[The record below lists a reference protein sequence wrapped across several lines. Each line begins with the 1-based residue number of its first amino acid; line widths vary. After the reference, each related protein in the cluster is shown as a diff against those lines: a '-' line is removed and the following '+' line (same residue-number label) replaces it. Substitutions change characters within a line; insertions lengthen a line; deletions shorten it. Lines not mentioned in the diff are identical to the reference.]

1 MGNLTDLFPAASSN
15 NILEVLTGTCDG
27 RSVTVDS
34 GTYTFPNVT
43 GIQNISTSVLDV
55 TGSSISYV
63 PPSGTKYVS
72 YRFNTKYEA
81 TKRGVIIGINIS
93 YDGTVVTQAARG
105 FSGNYMG
112 SDSHDNETTITME
125 FVFDLTV
132 STTSKAAGQI
142 APADWTTAKT
152 IKCTARTYS
161 SNYLGRFH
169 GQTYFDGTTASS
181 LAPYVKPNLT
191 ITAYS

>member
-1 MGNLTDLFPAASSN
+1 MLS
-15 NILEVLTGTCDG
+15 GTCDG

-34 GTYTFPNVT
+34 GTYTLPNVT
-43 GIQNISTSVLDV
+43 GIQNVSTTVLDV
-55 TGSSISYV
+55 TGYNIDYV

-81 TKRGVIIGINIS
+81 SYRGGIIGINVV

-112 SDSHDNETTITME
+112 SNNHDAETTITME

-132 STTSKAAGQI
+132 SNTNKAAGQI

-152 IKCTARTYS
+152 LKCTARCYS
-161 SNYLGRFH
+161 TSYYGRFH
-169 GQTYFDGTTASS
+169 GQTYFDGTSASS